1 MAKTPKT
8 TLYTVL
14 CDSRKY
20 PDVVLAR
27 CQPGEAGWRSGKGF
41 WTDADLDKVGVMT
54 FQDAQEIVASLSF
67 NNPRV
72 VRYTKALRLL
82 ARQIDAGRVFGP
94 DPEAIEAKIA
104 ALAATA
110 ERRWAGSKGLP
121 LPTQEGGG
129 A

>member
-1 MAKTPKT
+1 MAKPPTF
-8 TLYTVL
+8 YTVL
-14 CDSRKY
+14 CDSRKI

-54 FQDAQEIVASLSF
+54 LEDAQEIVSSLSF

-82 ARQIDAGRVFGP
+82 ARQIAAGRVFGP
-94 DPEAIEAKIA
+94 DPAEVEAKVA
-104 ALAATA
+104 ALMAKA
-110 ERRWAGSKGLP
+110 ERRGSAHQGLP
-121 LPTQEGGG
+121 APSTEGGG